1 MDDFEKVTQNCL
13 LALAQGIKSKTN
25 IKYYDE
31 SIRADK
37 FLKRK
42 LINDFEEALENN
54 KLTLLW
60 QPQYDVKSKQVLS
73 VEVFAR
79 WQHPDNG
86 LILPSVFIP
95 LLEKSNRI
103 CQLSNWI
110 VEEVLEKLPSLQK
123 QLPEAEVSVN
133 LSPRDLLTGNFIK
146 HFDENLSH
154 YSPLTKYIVL
164 EISESIMVNDY
175 SIALDN
181 IKQLQLRGFKISIEK
196 FGSGL
201 ASFAYLQ
208 SIPTN
213 ELKIDK
219 SFSDRFAEPKTH
231 AILSNIIQL
240 AKRLEIR
247 LVVEGL
253 ETQQQVKVFAD
264 LDVDRIQGWAISK
277 PLTLEALL
285 NDITIRKLER
295 SLVNSADISTLYD
308 GQEIQKTTQRICSDP
323 H

>member
-1 MDDFEKVTQNCL
+1 
-13 LALAQGIKSKTN
+13 
-25 IKYYDE
+25 
-31 SIRADK
+31 
-37 FLKRK
+37 
-42 LINDFEEALENN
+42 
-54 KLTLLW
+54 
-60 QPQYDVKSKQVLS
+60 
-73 VEVFAR
+73 
-79 WQHPDNG
+79 
-86 LILPSVFIP
+86 
-95 LLEKSNRI
+95 
-103 CQLSNWI
+103 
-110 VEEVLEKLPSLQK
+110 
-123 QLPEAEVSVN
+123 
-133 LSPRDLLTGNFIK
+133 
-146 HFDENLSH
+146 
-154 YSPLTKYIVL
+154 
-164 EISESIMVNDY
+164 MVNDY